1 MWRVSFGW
9 ILREAEKAGLI
20 IDEKRRKTVLGEPAD
35 RPWADRIHNSLTLP
49 WWLVEFFP
57 KFPYS
62 TTTKSHHFY
71 VNFGRRRRIDPGSL
85 LHRSVLE
92 RMADPTLKYSPSN
105 IPAGLRAP
113 APDGDEFVRIQ
124 VPPQ

>member
-1 MWRVSFGW
+1 
-9 ILREAEKAGLI
+9 
-20 IDEKRRKTVLGEPAD
+20 IDKKRRETVLGEPAD

-62 TTTKSHHFY
+62 TTTKSHHVY
-71 VNFGRRRRIDPGSL
+71 VNLGRRRRIDPGSL

-92 RMADPTLKYSPSN
+92 RKADPRLKYSPSN
-105 IPAGLRAP
+105 VPFDLRAP
-113 APDGDEFVRIQ
+113 TSSDDELVRI
-124 VPPQ
+124 PLPSR